1 MRKQLLAGA
10 MAVALATMMTT
21 GAMAFSH
28 NGGGRGSHG
37 GGFHAGSS
45 GLRGSHAG
53 IHGAHGRHG
62 WRYVRGYGGQ
72 GDGGYGPYYGGP
84 GLTGVRIGVGAG
96 DGCSP
101 TDKTYIGGFCGD
113 FAPY

>member
-10 MAVALATMMTT
+10 MAAALATTMTT
-21 GAMAFSH
+21 GAMAYGH
-28 NGGGRGSHG
+28 GHGSHS

-45 GLRGSHAG
+45 GLRSNHAG

-72 GDGGYGPYYGGP
+72 GDGGHGPYYVDPGP
-84 GLTGVRIGVGAG
+84 TGVRIGVGTG
-96 DGCSP
+96 YGCSP

-113 FAPY
+113 FAPF